1 MFSMG
6 KSKYHNVLL
15 QKVIIIYMLYVY
27 LSNCIYLQLIIINYI
42 CLYFYWFYLIKEE
55 ILIQF

>member
-1 MFSMG
+1 MG

-55 ILIQF
+55 ILFQF